1 MWIHRL
7 ICIVLVWQLLVA
19 CTTPTTQISSIDGTK
34 STAVPGQI
42 IVSSG
47 FDPKKDGFSFQ
58 NYGEADVTN
67 LTNADM
73 QRMFGDAVCA
83 STQPDCTLIP
93 AAQVWMEE
101 INRAMSTGHCE
112 GMAVLSQYFYYGVIK
127 PQTFGGANAAALDL
141 AKNLPLQRE
150 IAYWW
155 ATQATYPTRGH
166 HTIADANT
174 TIALLRDGLNKNAQ
188 ITQLYT
194 LGMYTLD
201 HTDGHTVTPIAL
213 RDIDATHVAI
223 QIYDNNFPETTQ
235 EIVVDTT
242 KNSWQYTP
250 STGDNTVLYSGDATS
265 KSLDLTATSPRLE
278 KQLCNFCPGN
288 PIAKG
293 LENLTTI
300 LFSSTSTKL
309 TTVSTQMS
317 AYFVDLKG
325 NRSGVVLGQV
335 YNEIPNAYVDF
346 LRGSENQWSQL
357 GMPMISV
364 PADVVGSIRVTGATD
379 KPINVTAFGAGNVVS
394 VQDLAV
400 DEKTASDI
408 RLDQAKGTAAVA
420 SATDTRPNL
429 IVGYSDGQKN
439 VKMTIQGV
447 RISKGDKV
455 AMAADR
461 DNDNVSVLTTQPQ
474 QVEVRVT
481 VENNDP
487 AKPPRDT
494 QQTQPADDQRLAPIS
509 DGMAPAPVVDDR
521 KPPREE
527 QRTPQAGDNQAP
539 NDTSQPNNNPP
550 QGTPPAG
557 GTDPRQTPNSN
568 NPRPTPSAGG
578 NGNPQST
585 QPANGNGNN
594 PRPTPP
600 ANGNGNGNG
609 NPQPTQPANDNGGG
623 NGNPQPTQPANG
635 NGGGNGNPQPTQPA
649 NGNGGGNGNPQPTQP
664 ANGNGGGNGNPQPT
678 QPANGNGN
686 PQPTQPA
693 NGNGNGNPQPTQPS
707 NGNGGGNGNNPKPT
721 KPTNP
726 KPTP

>member
-7 ICIVLVWQLLVA
+7 ISIVVIWQLLVA
-19 CTTPTTQISSIDGTK
+19 CTTSTTQISSIDGTK

-73 QRMFGDAVCA
+73 QRMFGDVVCA
-83 STQPDCTLIP
+83 SIQPDCTLIP

-112 GMAVLSQYFYYGVIK
+112 GMAVLSQYFYYGVLK
-127 PQTFGGANAAALDL
+127 PQTFGGESAAALDL

-166 HTIADANT
+166 HTNADALT
-174 TIALLRDGLNKNAQ
+174 AIALLRDGFNKNAK

-194 LGMYTLD
+194 IGMYTMD
-201 HTDGHTVTPIAL
+201 HTDGHTVTPIGL
-213 RDIDATHVAI
+213 RDIDASHVAI
-223 QIYDNNFPETTQ
+223 QIYDNNIPDITQ
-235 EIVVDTT
+235 EIIVDTT
-242 KNSWQYTP
+242 QNTWQYTP
-250 STGDNTVLYSGDATS
+250 TTGDNTVLYHGDATS
-265 KSLDLTATSPRLE
+265 KSLDITATSPRLE

-300 LFSSTSTKL
+300 LFSSTSTKI
-309 TTVSTQMS
+309 TTMSTQMS

-335 YNEIPNAYVDF
+335 YNEIPDAHVEF

-364 PADVVGSIRVTGATD
+364 PADVPGSIRVTGAAN

-439 VKMTIQGV
+439 VKMTVKSVHIP
-447 RISKGDKV
+447 KGDKV

-461 DNDNVSVLTTQPQ
+461 GNDNVSVLTTQPQ
-474 QVEVRVT
+474 QVDVHVT
-481 VENNDP
+481 VGHNDP

-521 KPPREE
+521 KPPRND
-527 QRTPQAGDNQAP
+527 QRTPQPGDNQAP
-539 NDTSQPNNNPP
+539 NGTPQPNNNPP

-568 NPRPTPSAGG
+568 S
-578 NGNPQST
+578 
-585 QPANGNGNN
+585 

-600 ANGNGNGNG
+600 AG
-609 NPQPTQPANDNGGG
+609 
-623 NGNPQPTQPANG
+623 
-635 NGGGNGNPQPTQPA
+635 
-649 NGNGGGNGNPQPTQP
+649 
-664 ANGNGGGNGNPQPT
+664 
-678 QPANGNGN
+678 
-686 PQPTQPA
+686 
-693 NGNGNGNPQPTQPS
+693 GNGNPQPTQPS
-707 NGNGGGNGNNPKPT
+707 NGNGGGNGNPQPTQPSNGNGGGNGNPQPTQPSNGNGGGNGNPQPTQPSNGNGGGNGNPKPT
-721 KPTNP
+721 TPANP

>member
-7 ICIVLVWQLLVA
+7 ISIVLIWQLLVA
-19 CTTPTTQISSIDGTK
+19 CTTPTVQTSAVDGAQ
-34 STAVPGQI
+34 STAVPSQI

-73 QRMFGDAVCA
+73 QRMFGDVVCA

-93 AAQVWMEE
+93 AAQIWMEE
-101 INRAMSTGHCE
+101 INRAMRTGHCE
-112 GMAVLSQYFYYGVIK
+112 GMAVLSQYFYYGILK
-127 PQTFGGANAAALDL
+127 PQTFGGESAAALDL
-141 AKNLPLQRE
+141 TKNTPLQRE

-166 HTIADANT
+166 HTIADALT
-174 TIALLRDGLNKNAQ
+174 IIALLRDGLNKNAQ

-223 QIYDNNFPETTQ
+223 QIYDNNIPEITQ
-235 EIVVDTT
+235 EIIVDTA

-250 STGDNTVLYSGDATS
+250 STGENTVLFSGDATS

-346 LRGSENQWSQL
+346 LRGSDNQWSQL
-357 GMPMISV
+357 GMQMISV

-408 RLDQAKGTAAVA
+408 RLDQANGTAAVA

-439 VKMTIQGV
+439 VRMTVQGV
-447 RISKGDKV
+447 RIPKGDKV

-474 QVEVRVT
+474 QVDVRVT
-481 VENNDP
+481 VGHNDP

-494 QQTQPADDQRLAPIS
+494 QQIQPADDQRLAPIS

-521 KPPREE
+521 KPPQND
-527 QRTPQAGDNQAP
+527 QRTPQPGDNQAP
-539 NDTSQPNNNPP
+539 NGTSQPNNNPP

-557 GTDPRQTPNSN
+557 GTNPRQTPNSN
-568 NPRPTPSAGG
+568 NPRPTP
-578 NGNPQST
+578 
-585 QPANGNGNN
+585 
-594 PRPTPP
+594 
-600 ANGNGNGNG
+600 
-609 NPQPTQPANDNGGG
+609 
-623 NGNPQPTQPANG
+623 
-635 NGGGNGNPQPTQPA
+635 
-649 NGNGGGNGNPQPTQP
+649 P

-686 PQPTQPA
+686 GNGNNPRPTPPA
-693 NGNGNGNPQPTQPS
+693 NGNGGGNGNPQPTQPS
-707 NGNGGGNGNNPKPT
+707 NGNGGGNGNPQPTQPTNGNGGGNGNTPKPT
-721 KPTNP
+721 KPANP